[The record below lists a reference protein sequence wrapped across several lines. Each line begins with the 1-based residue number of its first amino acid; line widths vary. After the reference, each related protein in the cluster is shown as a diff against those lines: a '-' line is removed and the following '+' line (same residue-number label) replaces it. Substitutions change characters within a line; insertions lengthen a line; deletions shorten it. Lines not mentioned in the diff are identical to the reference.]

1 MIDHTGVIV
10 TNIEKSG
17 KWYEEALRAI
27 GYTKLMAFSK
37 AITQTTDVAGFGEES
52 TGKPDFWIS
61 AATPGRPVNQSPSH
75 IAFRASNRQQVD
87 GFYKAAIDSGGK
99 DNGKP
104 GLRPHY
110 HENYYSAFV
119 LDPDGHNIEVVC
131 HNPE

>member
-10 TNIEKSG
+10 SNIEKSS
-17 KWYEEALRAI
+17 KWYENALKSI
-27 GYTKLMAFSK
+27 GYVKLMEFSK
-37 AITQTTDVAGFGEES
+37 AITQTTDIAGFGEAN

-61 AATPGRPVNQSPSH
+61 AATPARPINESRH
-75 IAFRASNRQQVD
+75 IAFRAQNRLQVD
-87 GFYKAAIDSGGK
+87 QFYKEAINAGGK

-110 HENYYSAFV
+110 HEHYYGAFV